1 MNAKI
6 LIAGVAVAAL
16 TAVSAQAASTHN
28 AGAYA
33 EPSQPIAYSNVGPY
47 LKASP
52 KARQAR
58 DWSGGSAAAAGNAGS
73 NVSATTPPAPAAGS
87 MPMST
92 HTQSPDANV
101 SDTPPTVSPQ
111 VDSAATQPPLN
122 SNPGMDNSQ
131 PPASNAPATT
141 DQAGPTTAQ

>member
-6 LIAGVAVAAL
+6 LVAGAAIAAL
-16 TAVSAQAASTHN
+16 TAVSAHAAASHN

-33 EPSQPIAYSNVGPY
+33 EPAQPIAYSNLDTY

-52 KARQAR
+52 KARQAH
-58 DWSGGSAAAAGNAGS
+58 DWSGGTAAAASSAGS
-73 NVSATTPPAPAAGS
+73 NVSAITPSGAGS

-92 HTQSPDANV
+92 QTKAPDANV

-111 VDSAATQPPLN
+111 VNTAPTQPPLN
-122 SNPGMDNSQ
+122 QDNGMNNAQ
-131 PPASNAPATT
+131 PPASNAPVTT
-141 DQAGPTTAQ
+141 DQAGGATPQ